1 MFDEEDAKPKQPPKP
16 KLEIMSIEALNAYI
30 GDLEAEIERARAMIR
45 QKQGVR
51 GEAESLFKR

>member
-1 MFDEEDAKPKQPPKP
+1 MFEEDSVKPKQPPKP
-16 KLEIMSIEALNAYI
+16 NLEIMSIQALHDYI
-30 GDLEAEIERARAMIR
+30 GDLQAEIERARAMIR